1 MFISFENRFM
11 DKIGKVEQRV
21 VELEK
26 RVEEESLS
34 RLSQPLPI
42 DSQDSKMIKYDNPN
56 PKVRSNK
63 SLEFS
68 LAESNLEEKVKQSI
82 YHNNWNE
89 AFSLVLA
96 NNKKTLLIELLTHCK
111 VPTDKLV
118 LDCILI

>member
-56 PKVRSNK
+56 PKVRSN
-63 SLEFS
+63 
-68 LAESNLEEKVKQSI
+68 
-82 YHNNWNE
+82 
-89 AFSLVLA
+89 
-96 NNKKTLLIELLTHCK
+96 
-111 VPTDKLV
+111 
-118 LDCILI
+118 